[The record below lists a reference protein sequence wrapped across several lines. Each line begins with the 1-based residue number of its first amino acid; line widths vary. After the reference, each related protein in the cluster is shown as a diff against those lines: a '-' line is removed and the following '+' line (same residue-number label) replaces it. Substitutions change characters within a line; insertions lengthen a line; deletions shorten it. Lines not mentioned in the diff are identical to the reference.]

1 MLRESGDAV
10 MVKEEKNMRVVK
22 EYKVESK
29 EVVFEPG
36 NATRYHLV
44 LTRLNTHTLAVTDL
58 NEKKV
63 IILDPEF
70 PSIGSYRDTIYKYG
84 YSSSDAFAMAVF
96 IAGQF
101 ETNEWRITE

>member
-1 MLRESGDAV
+1 

-44 LTRLNTHTLAVTDL
+44 ITRLNTHTLAVTDM

-70 PSIGSYRDTIYKYG
+70 PSIRSFKDTFYKHG
-84 YSSSDAFAMAVF
+84 YSSSDAFAIASF
-96 IAGQF
+96 LAGQF
-101 ETNEWRITE
+101 ETV